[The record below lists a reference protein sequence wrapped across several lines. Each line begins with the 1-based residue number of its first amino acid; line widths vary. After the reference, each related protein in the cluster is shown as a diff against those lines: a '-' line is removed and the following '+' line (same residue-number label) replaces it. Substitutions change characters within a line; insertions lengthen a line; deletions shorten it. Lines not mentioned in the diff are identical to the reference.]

1 MNALYLLLSFVDRS
15 ITLNVRRESASTMS
29 RNMKASIAIV
39 AVFGAVLAAVVVLT
53 KVTSDRD
60 STSAGPVASPSVS
73 AASPFGDSAGVQVVR
88 ENSHRLSTAADGK
101 VTFVEFLDFECE
113 ACKAAFPVVESLRE
127 QYKGKVTFVVRYF
140 PLPGHFNGER
150 AAVAVE
156 AAAQQGK
163 FEQMYKKMYET
174 QSQWGEQRVPADAM
188 FRSFAEELGLNM
200 AQYDAAIKDPA
211 VIERVRFDVREG
223 EALGIQSTPTFFLNG
238 QKIDPQSIE
247 ELKEMINAA
256 VNG

>member
-1 MNALYLLLSFVDRS
+1 
-15 ITLNVRRESASTMS
+15 MS
-29 RNMKASIAIV
+29 RNLKVSIAIV
-39 AVFGAVLAAVVVLT
+39 AVVVVAIAAVFLLT
-53 KVTSDRD
+53 KVMSGQD
-60 STSAGPVASPSVS
+60 STSASQVASPSTS
-73 AASPFGDSAGVQVVR
+73 TASPSGGAGGVEVVR
-88 ENSHRLSTAADGK
+88 ENSHRLSTAPDGK

-127 QYKGKVTFVVRYF
+127 EYKDKVTFVVRYF
-140 PLPGHFNGER
+140 PLPAHFNSER

-156 AAAQQGK
+156 AAAEQGK

-188 FRSFAEELGLNM
+188 FRSFAEEIGLNM

-223 EALGIQSTPTFFLNG
+223 EALGIQGTPTFFLNG

-247 ELKEMINAA
+247 ELKAMINAA